1 MSHGQS
7 PDRSLMTVLIVLTT
21 LLFYC
26 LAYLLFTF
34 PIVPDLLFLVSLF
47 PKVIVRLLRT
57 LSQVAA
63 SVVYKPAC
71 IVERGLKPDLVFNPS
86 VVAPPTF
93 LCAFLSLSLLS
104 PFGSSQSPLRL
115 SLPIYPSLKTFV
127 LGLLFKALP
136 TSLRVSAPCDHL
148 RRKTTCARRTLRP
161 LDLNKPTSY
170 AV

>member
-1 MSHGQS
+1 MVSHLTGHS
-7 PDRSLMTVLIVLTT
+7 TTHHMTVLIVLTI

-26 LAYLLFTF
+26 LAY
-34 PIVPDLLFLVSLF
+34 LLFLVSLF

-148 RRKTTCARRTLRP
+148 RCKTTCARRTLRP
-161 LDLNKPTSY
+161 LDLNTSQ
-170 AV
+170 ALPEHSLKHRNK